1 MKSAFRI
8 VAAVAALA
16 ALIAVP
22 VLAGNTGK
30 HPDYNAA
37 AEVTLKGKVLEVTVK
52 PDWMGD
58 KAVNLILDTPDKKK
72 VHVDVAPNDFIT
84 LMGLVLST
92 GDELEI
98 TGSWV
103 KLDGEDVLLARQ
115 IRKQNVVISVRA
127 PGGKPVW

>member
-1 MKSAFRI
+1 MKRAFWI
-8 VAAVAALA
+8 VVAVALV
-16 ALIAVP
+16 AVP
-22 VLAGNTGK
+22 VLAANAGNR
-30 HPDYNAA
+30 PEYNAST
-37 AEVTLKGKVLEVTVK
+37 EVTLKGKAVEVTVK

-58 KAVNLILDTPDKKK
+58 NSVNILLDTPDRKKI
-72 VHVDVAPNDFIT
+72 HIDVAPNDFIT

-92 GDELEI
+92 GDDLEI

-127 PGGKPVW
+127 PNGKPVW